1 MQPERKKQK
10 RKPKRKLPLPYQRML
25 RKTGKKSKMMKGMN
39 GNDWE
44 EMGDEGLDE
53 DEEKE
58 WTATAFKGGW
68 QLDWLHLRGAFIH
81 SRIYAIF
88 PFLWEHGKEC
98 SYVESHRFVLSCAS
112 VSPNIGGKQSRTC
125 ASLFNSE
132 TQKLSC
138 LANFQVR

>member
-58 WTATAFKGGW
+58 
-68 QLDWLHLRGAFIH
+68 
-81 SRIYAIF
+81 
-88 PFLWEHGKEC
+88 
-98 SYVESHRFVLSCAS
+98 
-112 VSPNIGGKQSRTC
+112 
-125 ASLFNSE
+125 
-132 TQKLSC
+132 
-138 LANFQVR
+138 